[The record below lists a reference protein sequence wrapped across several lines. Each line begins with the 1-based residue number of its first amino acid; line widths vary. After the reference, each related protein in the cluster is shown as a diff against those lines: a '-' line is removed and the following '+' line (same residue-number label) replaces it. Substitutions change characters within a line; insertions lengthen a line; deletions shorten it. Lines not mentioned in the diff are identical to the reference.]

1 MLWFWC
7 KMLLIALG
15 LFILI
20 TILNAVSGESGSGN
34 SGFGT
39 SKSAG
44 GKKNYW
50 LGEKKYRVAAQYRKE
65 RIQGRAYL
73 YRIRP
78 KKETDSENEIPILL
92 EFSCGDEQFF
102 LLRSRGRSK
111 CIRKYTVSRSEVD
124 RIKRYMLLDVDE
136 PWRHRLL
143 SNCTE
148 LNDYCRKHYAVSAQD
163 LPINFADDAWIELST
178 WIIDFSKKPASA
190 ATSVPRSAAAAAGTY
205 RNDTDFDDFDPELAD
220 FDPDTFDPDFDEVPD
235 GYFINEFGELEP
247 GDDPDF
253 DDRAPDLTSDPA
265 FNNPNKRG
273 SDAWWAEQERFINES
288 LYVNHDWDI
297 FKREEERC
305 DAKHC
310 HDPYHHHKK

>member
-20 TILNAVSGESGSGN
+20 TILNAVSGESASGDSGSGA
-34 SGFGT
+34 
-39 SKSAG
+39 SKKAAG
-44 GKKNYW
+44 KRNYRF
-50 LGEKKYRVAAQYRKE
+50 GEKKFRVAVQYKKE
-65 RIQGRAYL
+65 QREDGAYL

-78 KKETDSENEIPILL
+78 REETDLEDEIPILL
-92 EFSCGDEQFF
+92 DFEYDSEQFF
-102 LLRSRGRSK
+102 LLRSHRKSN
-111 CIRKYTVSRSEVD
+111 CIRRYDVYRSETD
-124 RIKRYMLLDVDE
+124 PIELYTLLDVDE
-136 PWRHRLL
+136 PWKTKMLL
-143 SNCTE
+143 NCVE
-148 LNDYCRKHYAVSAQD
+148 LNDYCRKHYAVSAQE
-163 LPINFADDAWIELST
+163 LPINFADDAWVRLSDG
-178 WIIDFSKKPASA
+178 ILDFSQKHASA
-190 ATSVPRSAAAAAGTY
+190 EAASNIQS
-205 RNDTDFDDFDPELAD
+205 RIDDFDDFDPELAD
-220 FDPDTFDPDFDEVPD
+220 FDPDTFDPAFDEVPD

-273 SDAWWAEQERFINES
+273 SDAWWAEQEKFINES

>member
-34 SGFGT
+34 SGSGT

-178 WIIDFSKKPASA
+178 GIIDFSKNLRVRRRACRALRQQLRARTAMIPISMILIRSLR
-190 ATSVPRSAAAAAGTY
+190 TSIPILLTRILMKF
-205 RNDTDFDDFDPELAD
+205 RTDILSM
-220 FDPDTFDPDFDEVPD
+220 
-235 GYFINEFGELEP
+235 NL
-247 GDDPDF
+247 
-253 DDRAPDLTSDPA
+253 
-265 FNNPNKRG
+265 
-273 SDAWWAEQERFINES
+273 
-288 LYVNHDWDI
+288 VN
-297 FKREEERC
+297 
-305 DAKHC
+305 
-310 HDPYHHHKK
+310 